1 MKIQIVISGIIA
13 LFISNFVSAQSYLK
27 YGVRGSVG
35 LTNLTEVHNGSES
48 RTGLQI
54 SGVIGI
60 PIDANEQFIFQPEIT
75 LSGQGE
81 RSVYK
86 TPDGNVDQKIF
97 FTFIN
102 VPLNLKAYLFNLE
115 SNFFVEFGPF
125 IGFKI
130 GENVTEFN
138 YAVETDS
145 ETYNSFDF
153 GVGAGVGY
161 SFNRKLEFTVRYSL
175 GLTDMVENDF
185 SGKTNQSSNLN
196 FGLTYFFVY

>member
-1 MKIQIVISGIIA
+1 MKIQVVISGIIA

-35 LTNLTEVHNGSES
+35 LTNLTEVHNGSKS
-48 RTGLQI
+48 RTGLQV

-60 PIDANEQFIFQPEIT
+60 PIDANDQFIFQPEIT

-102 VPLNLKAYLFNLE
+102 VPLNLKAYLLTPE
-115 SNFFVEFGPF
+115 SNFFIEFGPF

-138 YAVETDS
+138 FAVETDS
-145 ETYNSFDF
+145 ETYSSFDF